1 MKRDLLK
8 PRNPK
13 RRNVQGASP
22 VKRVSRTAIGERRTL
37 LLYIRAGGRCEF
49 RGCNKYLLKHP
60 VTHTVDNYGELAHIV
75 AYRPGGPRGTRHY
88 RPADV
93 HEIENLM
100 LLCDECHKEIDRHPA
115 QYPVALLRSFKRE
128 HEDNVYH
135 STGIMRS
142 QMTAIVRL
150 EAPINGQAAS
160 IPLAQIDAAISPR
173 LRLEKPSCHINL
185 NALSPSGE
193 RESMKVAA
201 RTIAQRVKDFLTP
214 GLPTERIE
222 HVSIFGLAPI
232 PLLVFLG
239 YQIGNTIPADVYHH
253 HHDRDNWTWK
263 EKHPPHV
270 NFEHRLVRP
279 GKNPA
284 CVALL
289 VSISG
294 SVDPGTLPEDLGQQA
309 YVYEISPRETKP
321 STNCLQTRESL
332 ENFERTYENSRRDLR
347 RSHPHLEVIH
357 LFPAVPPP
365 IAILCG
371 RELMPKVDPALVVYD
386 YNKTRGGFTYALEV
400 NNNDVG

>member
-1 MKRDLLK
+1 MKLSARHGK
-8 PRNPK
+8 PSQRTKQNT
-13 RRNVQGASP
+13 SP
-22 VKRVSRTAIGERRTL
+22 VTRVSRKAIGEKRTII
-37 LLYIRAGGRCEF
+37 LYVQAGGRCEF
-49 RGCNKYLLKHP
+49 RGCNKYLLKHS

-75 AYRPGGPRGTRHY
+75 AYSPGGPRGAMRH
-88 RPADV
+88 R
-93 HEIENLM
+93 L
-100 LLCDECHKEIDRHPA
+100 KEIDRHPA
-115 QYPVALLRSFKRE
+115 KYPIALLRDFKRE

-150 EAPINGQAAS
+150 EAPINGQPVS
-160 IPLAQIDAAISPR
+160 IPMPQVDSAISPT
-173 LRLEKPSCHINL
+173 LRAEKPSCHIDL

-193 RESMKVAA
+193 QETMRA
-201 RTIAQRVKDFLTP
+201 AQRIIEQRIKDFLTP
-214 GLPTERIE
+214 GLPSDRVE

-239 YQIGNTIPADVYHH
+239 YQIGNTIPTDIYHH
-253 HHDRDNWTWK
+253 HHDRDDWTWK
-263 EKHPPHV
+263 KKEHHV
-270 NFEHRLVRP
+270 SFDHELVRK
-279 GKNPA
+279 GKDA
-284 CVALL
+284 MCVALL

-294 SVDPGTLPEDLGQQA
+294 STDPDTLPYGLGDQA
-309 YVYEISPRETKP
+309 YIYEISPRETKP

-332 ENFERTYENSRRDLR
+332 ENFRRTYEDCRRDLR

-386 YNKTRGGFTYALEV
+386 YNKVHGGFTHALEV
-400 NNNDVG
+400 NEHDAK